1 MLGVAEGTSSR
12 CGSPGN
18 RFSHENSLP
27 PTHPCQ
33 LMTVRTRPMSQRIIE
48 VEAKSLD
55 DSTNG
60 EPGQARLSLVG
71 RGPTVGERR
80 MYDTP

>member
-1 MLGVAEGTSSR
+1 MLVMPDGVGYRRGNPT
-12 CGSPGN
+12 N
-18 RFSHENSLP
+18 RFSQENSLP
-27 PTHPCQ
+27 PIRLCR
-33 LMTVRTRPMSQRIIE
+33 LMTTRTRPMSQRIIE